1 MAPPAG
7 RETEV
12 VLWFVE
18 QFALV
23 LAGAGMPR
31 MAARVFAY
39 LLTDEADQCTAGEL
53 AAGLRMSPAAVSGA
67 VRQLVQDGL
76 VVRDREPGASADSY
90 RLCDDVWQVMTERLD
105 ESMRRTEDLLAEGAG
120 VLEAG
125 QHDTTGV
132 REALNFFRFCRAEL
146 PAVMQR
152 WQERRNTMR
161 AADGR
166 AR

>member
-1 MAPPAG
+1 VAQPAG
-7 RETEV
+7 REPEV

-39 LLTDEADQCTAGEL
+39 LLTDEADQCTAGEF
-53 AAGLRMSPAAVSGA
+53 ATGLRMSPAAVSGA

-76 VVRDREPGASADSY
+76 VIRDREPGASADSY
-90 RLCDDVWQVMTERLD
+90 RLCDDVWRVMTERLD
-105 ESMRRTEDLLAEGAG
+105 DSMKRTENLLADGAA

-125 QHDTTGV
+125 QHDPTGV

-146 PAVMQR
+146 PLVTQR
-152 WQERRNTMR
+152 WQEFRNTMR
-161 AADGR
+161 AAEGR